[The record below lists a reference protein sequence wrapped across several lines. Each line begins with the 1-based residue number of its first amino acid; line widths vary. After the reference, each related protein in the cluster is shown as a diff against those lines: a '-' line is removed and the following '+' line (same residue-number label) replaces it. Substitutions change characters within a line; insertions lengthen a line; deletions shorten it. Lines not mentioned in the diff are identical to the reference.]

1 MFTTIASLGAILSP
15 PAVLPEVLTPE
26 FFLANYPNVT
36 KIIFAA
42 ALGLLLGTE
51 REWSQK
57 PAGMRTFTLIATVG
71 AVMTVLGD
79 PVLIA
84 LGGLLVVIQGT
95 VFALRGLL
103 GKDDE
108 LLLTTAVS
116 MILAY
121 GIGVLIG
128 RGLFFEGVV
137 VGVLTTFLLVLRR
150 ELHGFAR
157 NLSKDEIRS
166 SIEFAILAFVIFP
179 LLPNQPIGP
188 WNAINPRTVW
198 LLVVAVSAIGFANYL
213 IVQRYGTKGI
223 AITSF
228 FGGLV
233 NSTAVIGEIVS
244 RTRQNTDVGKIAVGA
259 ILLAN
264 AAMAFRDMLIA
275 VTFIPGIAANIAVP
289 LGAITITGILLS
301 YAVSDWSDELAMDFE
316 SPFNLRTALKFGA
329 LFLGILVVSAGAQ
342 NLYGSSGFIMS
353 SFFGGLFSSGAVTT
367 SVVLLVQSGQITHSV
382 ATLAI
387 IAAVSASIL
396 VKVGLAISMER
407 TLAVPVTTATG
418 ILIVVGV
425 IAGLAVTIP

>member
-1 MFTTIASLGAILSP
+1 MIGHVAL
-15 PAVLPEVLTPE
+15 LPFDGFAAALLPDFLTPE
-26 FFLANYPNVT
+26 YFITNHPNIT
-36 KIIFAA
+36 KIVFAA

-57 PAGMRTFTLIATVG
+57 PAGMRTFTLIATAG
-71 AVMTVLGD
+71 TVMTIIGE
-79 PVLIA
+79 PVLLA
-84 LGGLLVVIQGT
+84 LAGLLIVVQGS
-95 VFALRGLL
+95 VFAARGLL
-103 GKDDE
+103 GEED
-108 LLLTTAVS
+108 LLLTTAVT

-121 GIGVLIG
+121 GIGILIG
-128 RGLFFEGVV
+128 QGLYFEGVI

-166 SIEFAILAFVIFP
+166 SIEFAVLAFVVFP
-179 LLPNQPIGP
+179 LLPNRTIGP
-188 WNAINPRTVW
+188 WDAINPRTVW

-244 RTRQNTDVGKIAVGA
+244 RTRQNADVGQIAVGA

-264 AAMAFRDMLIA
+264 AAMAFRDLLIA
-275 VTFIPGIAANIAVP
+275 VTFIPGLAMDIGVP
-289 LGAITITGILLS
+289 LGAITLSGIALS
-301 YAVSDWSDELAMDFE
+301 YIMSDWSGDLEMEFD

-329 LFLGILVVSAGAQ
+329 LFLGILVLSAGAQ
-342 NLYGSSGFIMS
+342 NVYGPSGFIVS
-353 SFFGGLFSSGAVTT
+353 SFFSGLLSSGAVTT
-367 SVVLLVQSGQITHSV
+367 SVVILVQSGQIAHDTAAV
-382 ATLAI
+382 AI

-396 VKVGLAISMER
+396 VKLGLAISMDR
-407 TLAVPVTTATG
+407 SLAVPVTAATSV
-418 ILIVVGV
+418 LIVVAA
-425 IAGLAVTIP
+425 IAGVAVVLPL